1 MSTNIQEAR
10 IMKVFNQDVQQ
21 IKRFTIGKNDY
32 DCFEL
37 DDCVLICKNGYPV
50 VHTPDDLIEL
60 RRTPLEVLKIPFE
73 RNTIAKLVNT
83 NKKGV
88 LLYGDDYR

>member
-1 MSTNIQEAR
+1 
-10 IMKVFNQDVQQ
+10 MKVFNQDVRQ

-37 DDCVLICKNGYPV
+37 DNYILICKNGYPV
-50 VHTPDDLIEL
+50 VSTADDLITL
-60 RRTPLEVLKIPFE
+60 RRIPVETLNIPFE
-73 RNTIAKLVNT
+73 RNTMAKLVNA

-88 LLYGDDYR
+88 YLYGNDYR